1 MIMAD
6 IPYGVSRTQPVVA
19 STTTTA
25 IPAMIK
31 RISWGAVFAGVVVAF
46 IAMIT
51 LNLLGVSIGAASID
65 PATEVDPAAGVGTGA
80 IIWVAA
86 SNLLAL
92 FAGGYVAGRMAGIP
106 DNTDGVLHGLLV
118 FAVSTLILL
127 FSLTTTV
134 GNALSG
140 LGRVLGQGLS
150 VAAQGAEVVAPEVAE
165 ALERQDISLQ
175 GIREELGGLIAANT
189 ANATG
194 ANVQQSTTTT
204 TSPDATGTD
213 TTGTDTAGTEGAAP
227 STDLLAGQP
236 TIGMSTNPTAGE
248 RELNL
253 VVGRMLRMGIDGVT
267 PEERQ
272 EVVTMLSERTGI
284 SPQDAQATVDRWEAQ
299 YAEIRTEAEAVARR
313 VGDDLAETI
322 AAAAGIAFAAM
333 VIGMFAA
340 GSGGLVGSPEPE
352 DLPVAVA
359 ERTTTLR

>member
-1 MIMAD
+1 MAD

-51 LNLLGVSIGAASID
+51 FNLLGVSIGAATID
-65 PATEVDPAAGVGTGA
+65 PSTEVDALAGVGTGA

-92 FAGGYVAGRMAGIP
+92 LMGGYVAGRMAGIP
-106 DNTDGVLHGLLV
+106 DTTDGVLHGLLV
-118 FAVSTLILL
+118 FSVSTLILL
-127 FSLTTTV
+127 FSLTTSV

-140 LGRVLGQGLS
+140 LGNVLGQGLS

-175 GIREELGGLIAANT
+175 GIREEIGGMMAGNT
-189 ANATG
+189 AAAGTS
-194 ANVQQSTTTT
+194 VQPSTTT
-204 TSPDATGTD
+204 D
-213 TTGTDTAGTEGAAP
+213 TTGTEGAAP

-236 TIGMSTNPTAGE
+236 TIGMSANPSSSE

-272 EVVTMLSERTGI
+272 QIVTMLSERTGI
-284 SPQDAQATVDRWEAQ
+284 TPQEAQAAVDRWEAQ

-313 VGDDLAETI
+313 VGDDLAETV
-322 AAAAGIAFAAM
+322 AAAAGIAFAAL
-333 VIGMFAA
+333 VIGAFAA
-340 GSGGLVGSPEPE
+340 GAGGLIGTPEPE
-352 DLPVAVA
+352 DLPVSVA
-359 ERTTTLR
+359 ERTTTVR